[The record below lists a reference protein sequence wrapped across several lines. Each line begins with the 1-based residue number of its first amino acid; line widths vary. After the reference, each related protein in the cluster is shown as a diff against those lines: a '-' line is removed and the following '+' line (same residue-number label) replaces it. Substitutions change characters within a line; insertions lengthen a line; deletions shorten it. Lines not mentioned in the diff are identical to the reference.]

1 MRLVIAA
8 MLASALAGCAG
19 SDDGRPSASAAGG
32 EPGMQ
37 AGSPPPPGPEA
48 PIPRHRAALA
58 ERLTSTH
65 RALDAAIA
73 EWRRGRDAASERPP
87 EEVTLYALDEQRIH
101 LLLTARRRLA
111 VGVLA
116 RAPGRIAAHVRATLR
131 AQREL
136 RALHVP
142 VSRSHWRT
150 GPAAPVSEL
159 LRFYREAQRRFGVPV
174 RVLAAVN
181 LVESA
186 FGRLRNTST
195 AGAQGPMQFIPS
207 TWAAYGLGGDIRDPH
222 DAILGAANYL
232 HASGAP
238 RDLRRALYAYN
249 PSAHYVNAVLAY
261 AGRIR
266 RDARNLFAYYAW
278 QVFVRTPEGLRR
290 ITGPG
295 L

>member
-1 MRLVIAA
+1 
-8 MLASALAGCAG
+8 
-19 SDDGRPSASAAGG
+19 
-32 EPGMQ
+32 
-37 AGSPPPPGPEA
+37 
-48 PIPRHRAALA
+48 
-58 ERLTSTH
+58 
-65 RALDAAIA
+65 
-73 EWRRGRDAASERPP
+73 
-87 EEVTLYALDEQRIH
+87 
-101 LLLTARRRLA
+101 
-111 VGVLA
+111 
-116 RAPGRIAAHVRATLR
+116 
-131 AQREL
+131 
-136 RALHVP
+136 
-142 VSRSHWRT
+142 
-150 GPAAPVSEL
+150 
-159 LRFYREAQRRFGVPV
+159 
-174 RVLAAVN
+174 
-181 LVESA
+181 
-186 FGRLRNTST
+186 
-195 AGAQGPMQFIPS
+195 MQFIPS